1 MRMSCS
7 ATSCVF
13 PLFDLPSLLLL
24 FMCSLFRL
32 PVPSVGDASAPS
44 VLLRTSVAGIDP
56 PPPPT
61 LTHTYTHTCA
71 RTYALAGMAQWIP
84 KTAWKVSNLN
94 KRYGA
99 PYVAKGFPSLDP
111 KCSLDAYCSLQQT
124 VTSADVKRALFSI
137 GCTSSGALVI
147 DVRSEPER
155 RLRPLLSP
163 AIVALHPHDIL
174 SGAACPILPSNK
186 EMAEIFVVAS
196 EAQRAVNACTALRR
210 WGFAGVS
217 PVSVEAV
224 SEAIAA
230 VQKPADTTTSNST
243 GS

>member
-1 MRMSCS
+1 
-7 ATSCVF
+7 
-13 PLFDLPSLLLL
+13 
-24 FMCSLFRL
+24 
-32 PVPSVGDASAPS
+32 
-44 VLLRTSVAGIDP
+44 
-56 PPPPT
+56 
-61 LTHTYTHTCA
+61 
-71 RTYALAGMAQWIP
+71 MAQWIP

-99 PYVAKGFPSLDP
+99 PYVAKGYASLDP
-111 KCSLDAYCSLQQT
+111 RCSLDAYSSFQQT
-124 VTSADVKRALFSI
+124 VTSADMKKALLSI
-137 GCTSSGALVI
+137 DSTSSGALVI

-186 EMAEIFVVAS
+186 ERAEMFVVAS

-210 WGFAGVS
+210 WGFSRVTA
-217 PVSVEAV
+217 VSVDAV

-230 VQKPADTTTSNST
+230 VQKPADAATSSST
-243 GS
+243 KS